1 MIVSLLFSLS
11 LGKES
16 EGDSN
21 DHNNQIFLSPVS
33 LFLYK
38 SSPFSLSK
46 RFETREREICFC
58 CARYSLGFGN
68 R

>member
-1 MIVSLLFSLS
+1 MIISLLFSLS

-16 EGDSN
+16 GDSN

-38 SSPFSLSK
+38 PSLVSLSK

-58 CARYSLGFGN
+58 YARYSLGFGN